1 MRKLRRWIVFYQL
14 SGHTIPE
21 YIECV
26 GTGSVL
32 PVDNRLS
39 NASIEFRVTHGY
51 YPIPIAAKAFAICVG
66 ERILNLRRQT
76 PIRLLSDK
84 RYTEDLHYE

>member
-1 MRKLRRWIVFYQL
+1 MRKPRRWIFFYQK

-21 YIECV
+21 YVGCV

-51 YPIPIAAKAFAICVG
+51 YPIPKRAVAFAICYG
-66 ERILNLRRQT
+66 ERIIDARRQT
-76 PIRLLSDK
+76 PIRLLNDK
-84 RYTEDLHYE
+84 RNNED

>member
-1 MRKLRRWIVFYQL
+1 MKKSKRWIVFYQL

-21 YIECV
+21 YVECV
-26 GTGSVL
+26 GTGSVI

-51 YPIPIAAKAFAICVG
+51 YSIPVAAKAFAICIG
-66 ERILNLRRQT
+66 ERIINLRRYT
-76 PIRLLSDK
+76 PIRLLSNK
-84 RYTEDLHYE
+84 RNNEY

>member
-1 MRKLRRWIVFYQL
+1 MRKPKRWIVFYQL

-26 GTGSVL
+26 GTGSVI
-32 PVDNRLS
+32 PVDGRLRNVS
-39 NASIEFRVTHGY
+39 VEFRVTHGY
-51 YPIPIAAKAFAICVG
+51 YPIPKRAVAFAIHYG
-66 ERILNLRRQT
+66 ERILNARRRT

-84 RYTEDLHYE
+84 RNNED

>member
-1 MRKLRRWIVFYQL
+1 MRKPRRWIFFYQE

-21 YIECV
+21 YVECV
-26 GTGSVL
+26 GTGSVI

-39 NASIEFRVTHGY
+39 NASIEFRITHGY
-51 YPIPIAAKAFAICVG
+51 YSIPKQAVAFAICYG
-66 ERILNLRRQT
+66 ERIIDARRQT

-84 RYTEDLHYE
+84 RNNED